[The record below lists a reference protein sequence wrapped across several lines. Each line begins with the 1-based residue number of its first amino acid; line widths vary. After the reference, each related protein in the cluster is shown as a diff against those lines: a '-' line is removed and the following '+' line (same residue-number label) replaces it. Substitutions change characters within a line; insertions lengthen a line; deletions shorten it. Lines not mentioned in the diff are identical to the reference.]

1 MSPLHAFF
9 IVYIRKTYM
18 DPDIFNASLFAN
30 VFIPSIPLLLAERKY
45 NRNDILI
52 YKKFHGAD
60 IISSCS
66 QSLYHSCIRP
76 GLSLSN
82 ARKFAPFAFSRSY
95 EEFALPHEQIIH
107 NVLKLMQNYAPA
119 TFLLPE
125 ISFHEEVEDSF
136 SIIADFSGC
145 QYTYK
150 PIYLFLNKLF
160 TDVSTSISSS
170 VARIPITYYLSPSVS
185 LAIFAP
191 NFVKPSFKKSKIF
204 SFLTPK
210 NFYQY
215 LKLSSIIFP
224 ISFFEESGFF
234 DISMLSGF
242 PLTFV
247 EELTLLA
254 VQSSTRAQLTR
265 LKNRLKPVT
274 PILSNSSLECFADL
288 FLANVIQ
295 KVFTGNFK
303 KNDEIAIL
311 FYPSTNDRNKIYLE
325 LKKQLLIHIKDLRC
339 FFSND
344 DNNLHTSLFI
354 TVFYSNGMAD
364 SFNLKSSNESLLAEI
379 TGISKNISSKIKG
392 KSSVNAVN
400 IMFSTSDTSNLL
412 SFDTP
417 DTALFL
423 SEDAKKSN
431 DTKLNEKLLILFQR
445 LNEKF
450 GDTKI
455 HLAG

>member
-1 MSPLHAFF
+1 
-9 IVYIRKTYM
+9 
-18 DPDIFNASLFAN
+18 
-30 VFIPSIPLLLAERKY
+30 
-45 NRNDILI
+45 DILI

-191 NFVKPSFKKSKIF
+191 NFVKPSFKKNKIF

-224 ISFFEESGFF
+224 ISFFEESGFY

-242 PLTFV
+242 PLTFI

-392 KSSVNAVN
+392 KSSVNAIN

-423 SEDAKKSN
+423 PEDAKKSN

>member
-1 MSPLHAFF
+1 
-9 IVYIRKTYM
+9 
-18 DPDIFNASLFAN
+18 
-30 VFIPSIPLLLAERKY
+30 
-45 NRNDILI
+45 
-52 YKKFHGAD
+52 
-60 IISSCS
+60 
-66 QSLYHSCIRP
+66 
-76 GLSLSN
+76 
-82 ARKFAPFAFSRSY
+82 
-95 EEFALPHEQIIH
+95 
-107 NVLKLMQNYAPA
+107 
-119 TFLLPE
+119 
-125 ISFHEEVEDSF
+125 
-136 SIIADFSGC
+136 
-145 QYTYK
+145 
-150 PIYLFLNKLF
+150 
-160 TDVSTSISSS
+160 
-170 VARIPITYYLSPSVS
+170 
-185 LAIFAP
+185 
-191 NFVKPSFKKSKIF
+191 
-204 SFLTPK
+204 
-210 NFYQY
+210 
-215 LKLSSIIFP
+215 
-224 ISFFEESGFF
+224 
-234 DISMLSGF
+234 
-242 PLTFV
+242 
-247 EELTLLA
+247 
-254 VQSSTRAQLTR
+254 QLTR

-392 KSSVNAVN
+392 KSSVNAIN

-423 SEDAKKSN
+423 PEDAKKSN